1 MTKVKAKSA
10 KSAKSAKKPGTTA
23 KKPKKP
29 KEPKEPKTVKKDIY
43 AVPSKEHPM
52 EVNQEQLI
60 NVPGFIWAALDKYGA
75 KKLLM
80 VIKAVAIQ
88 TSFDKISPPSS
99 FLATDKDVEN
109 IDAAIKIKYVLD
121 KWDELCEPSEQHW
134 KEQREL
140 ADKKRLKKEKEN
152 D

>member
-1 MTKVKAKSA
+1 MAKV
-10 KSAKSAKKPGTTA
+10 KSAKKPA
-23 KKPKKP
+23 KKAGKAGKAG
-29 KEPKEPKTVKKDIY
+29 KVSKKDIY
-43 AVPSKEHPM
+43 EVPSKEHPM
-52 EVNQEQLI
+52 EVNQEQSVSI
-60 NVPGFIWAALDKYGA
+60 PGLIWAALDKYGA

-80 VIKAVAIQ
+80 IIKAVAIQ
-88 TSFDKISPPSS
+88 ESFHKISPPTS